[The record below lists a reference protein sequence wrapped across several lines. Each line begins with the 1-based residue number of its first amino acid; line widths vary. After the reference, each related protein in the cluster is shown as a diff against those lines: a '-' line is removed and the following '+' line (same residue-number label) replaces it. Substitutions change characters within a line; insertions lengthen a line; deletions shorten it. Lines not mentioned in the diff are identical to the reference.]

1 MSEQKQQ
8 KDLPKHPVKTVA
20 GQMIEEKNEKEEH
33 AAPENVL
40 DVNEHMTEKEKFRLM
55 TKRQKRA
62 YVMEYYAPKVLLA
75 LAVIGILVFLAV
87 KYFTAETSV
96 LNIVAVNTGEQTS
109 DADEKTYY
117 EDFLLENGYDPK
129 KECVSI
135 NTGLG
140 ASSDPND
147 AMSRQSLELI
157 QNKFMTNSVDVFF
170 ADTELVL
177 SLGEFG
183 YMQNLDTVLSEE
195 MKEKYKDSFVYST
208 VLETGEKIPVGIKIK
223 DNPWVQKTGWY
234 TGDVAVGF
242 GENAKHMALALRF
255 LEYMQK

>member
-1 MSEQKQQ
+1 
-8 KDLPKHPVKTVA
+8 
-20 GQMIEEKNEKEEH
+20 
-33 AAPENVL
+33 
-40 DVNEHMTEKEKFRLM
+40 
-55 TKRQKRA
+55 
-62 YVMEYYAPKVLLA
+62 
-75 LAVIGILVFLAV
+75 
-87 KYFTAETSV
+87 
-96 LNIVAVNTGEQTS
+96 
-109 DADEKTYY
+109 
-117 EDFLLENGYDPK
+117 
-129 KECVSI
+129 
-135 NTGLG
+135 
-140 ASSDPND
+140 
-147 AMSRQSLELI
+147 MSRQSLELI

-208 VLETGEKIPVGIKIK
+208 VLETGEKIPVGIKIQ